1 MSGAVGVTAMLL
13 VQFVLVP
20 YQKKKIVGEYAAH
33 ARAHTHTQLLGVV
46 APPTAKHHLYKA
58 CGVTGTNT
66 DTHYLKQA
74 CCLVSSDCTIR
85 V

>member
-1 MSGAVGVTAMLL
+1 MSGAVGVIFMLL

-46 APPTAKHHLYKA
+46 ATPSAKTSLIQSL
-58 CGVTGTNT
+58 CG
-66 DTHYLKQA
+66 HRHKY
-74 CCLVSSDCTIR
+74 
-85 V
+85 